1 MAAIGDEWVT
11 AKYTPYIF
19 LYSFN
24 MVSLYC
30 DGVHNP
36 RPINFKINRHV
47 YGTHNLPRKVR
58 PEL

>member
-1 MAAIGDEWVT
+1 MVAVADEYVI

-36 RPINFKINRHV
+36 RAINFKVNKHA
-47 YGTHNLPRKVR
+47 YGTL
-58 PEL
+58 